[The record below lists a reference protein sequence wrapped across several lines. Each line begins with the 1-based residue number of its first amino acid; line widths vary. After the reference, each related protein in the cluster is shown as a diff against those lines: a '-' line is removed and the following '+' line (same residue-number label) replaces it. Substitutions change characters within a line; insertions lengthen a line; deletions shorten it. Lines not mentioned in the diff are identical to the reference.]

1 MGGIFD
7 FLKSPIG
14 DLIDKV
20 GVVVDRFVTTGD
32 DKLKAQFELVKL
44 ERDFQMQVMQL
55 DQQWAA
61 TQADVIKSE
70 ANSQSWLARNWRPIL
85 MLVFTYIV
93 AHNFVF
99 APVLSAFTTKIQ
111 PVPLPPEMWDLLKIG
126 MGGYIVGRSV
136 EKIAP
141 HVTEIVTNK
150 KK

>member
-1 MGGIFD
+1 MGLFN
-7 FLKSPIG
+7 FLKNPIG
-14 DLIDKV
+14 DLIEKV
-20 GVVVDRFVTTGD
+20 GGVVDRFVTTGD

-55 DQQWAA
+55 DQKWAE

-70 ANSQSWLARNWRPIL
+70 ATSQSWLARNWRPIL

-93 AHNFVF
+93 AHNYVF
-99 APVLSAFTTKIQ
+99 APVLGAFTTKVAA
-111 PVPLPPEMWDLLKIG
+111 VPLPPEMWDLLKIG
-126 MGGYIVGRSV
+126 MGGYIVGRSA

-141 HVTEIVTNK
+141 AITEIVTNK